1 MKYSKSE
8 VFNAVVFKVGS
19 KMQGGPEAEGF
30 HKEIAGCIESGKKNV
45 IMDLSDVKY
54 VSSTGMGIMVRA
66 LTTLRNNEGDLKLAG
81 LSTKVEGLLSIT
93 KFSDIVENYATVE
106 EAANSF

>member
-1 MKYSKSE
+1 MKYSKSD
-8 VFNAVVFKVGS
+8 VYNAVVFKVGS
-19 KMQGGPEAEGF
+19 KMQGGPEAEDF
-30 HKEIAGCIESGKKNV
+30 HKDIADCIETGKKNV

-66 LTTLRNNEGDLKLAG
+66 LTTLRNNDGDLKLAG

-93 KFSDIVENYATVE
+93 KFSDIVENFPTVE